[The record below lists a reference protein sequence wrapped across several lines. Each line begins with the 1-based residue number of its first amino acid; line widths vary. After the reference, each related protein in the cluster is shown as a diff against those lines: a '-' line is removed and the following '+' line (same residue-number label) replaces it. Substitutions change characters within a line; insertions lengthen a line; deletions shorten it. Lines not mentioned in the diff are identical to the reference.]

1 MSNRITTPAPE
12 VERDRW
18 GRPLITPP
26 GGGKPIPYTR
36 VTTYVGCL
44 EDTYNLSRWQQRM
57 VALGLSQRPDLMLAV
72 SSTDPDEKKKLN
84 DLTEQAIEAAK
95 GTAAATIGTALH
107 ALTER
112 IDRGEELGVVP
123 DAYIADLA
131 AYQTTTSALN
141 VESIETFGVLDDLKV
156 AGTWDRIVTF
166 NGQSYIADIKT
177 GSIQWGTG
185 KIAMQLAAYSR
196 AHQYDPTTKQR
207 TPLNVDQSQAIIIHL
222 PAGQGV
228 CELHWVDIASGW
240 DAVQLAGQVRAWR
253 ARKNLTEPINT
264 HQPSPT
270 TPEPP
275 AEVSPSATYTG
286 AALLAAITTAP
297 TVAELEALWADH
309 HHRFTADH
317 VEAAKHR
324 KQSLTEVR
332 S

>member
-1 MSNRITTPAPE
+1 M
-12 VERDRW
+12 ERDRW

-26 GGGKPIPYTR
+26 SGGKPVPYTR

-112 IDRGEELGVVP
+112 MDRDDDIGVVP

-131 AYQTTTSALN
+131 AYQRTTSALT
-141 VESIETFGVLDDLKV
+141 VESIETFGVVDDLKI
-156 AGTWDRIVTF
+156 AGTWDRIVTL

-177 GSIQWGTG
+177 GSIQWGAG

-196 AHQYDPTTKQR
+196 AHQYNPTTHKR
-207 TPLNVDQSQAIIIHL
+207 TPLNVDQNKAIIIHL
-222 PAGQGV
+222 PAGEGE
-228 CELHWVDIASGW
+228 CHLHWIDINQGW
-240 DAVQLAGQVRAWR
+240 EAVQLAGKVRAWR
-253 ARKNLTEPINT
+253 ATKNLTTPIDA
-264 HQPSPT
+264 PSPQEEAQQHPKV
-270 TPEPP
+270 TP
-275 AEVSPSATYTG
+275 AASATYTG
-286 AALLAAITTAP
+286 AALLTAINTAP
-297 TVAELEALWADH
+297 TTEELNQLWADH
-309 HHRFTADH
+309 HPVFTAEH
-317 VEAAKHR
+317 VEAAKKR
-324 KQSLTEVR
+324 KQTLTA
-332 S
+332 